1 MMTLRPGAKLM
12 SLLLGVTL
20 VLGITL
26 GQAAAAQA
34 LPLTH
39 LPQARLP
46 WLGEIFAGARPTT
59 LGLHQGQLSPCP
71 PSPNCVV
78 SQGNPDASH
87 AIAPLTYSGESE
99 RAISQ
104 LARLIAAMPR
114 TQILEQTPTYL
125 YAEFTSRWL
134 GFVDDGEFYL
144 DQPAGVIQVRSAS
157 RLGESDL
164 GVNRDRIETLR
175 QQLTTM
181 DPPEL

>member
-1 MMTLRPGAKLM
+1 MMTLRSGAKLVG
-12 SLLLGVTL
+12 LLLGVTL

-26 GQAAAAQA
+26 GLTTAAQA
-34 LPLTH
+34 LPLH
-39 LPQARLP
+39 PLPQARLP
-46 WLGEIFAGARPTT
+46 GLGEIFVGTRPTT
-59 LGLHQGQLSPCP
+59 LGVHQGQLSPCP
-71 PSPNCVV
+71 ASPNCVV
-78 SQGNPDASH
+78 SQGNPDPSH
-87 AIAPLTYSGESE
+87 AIAPLTYSGEPA
-99 RAISQ
+99 RAMAQ
-104 LARLIAAMPR
+104 LADLIAALPR

-175 QQLTTM
+175 RQLGA
-181 DPPEL
+181 PS

>member
-1 MMTLRPGAKLM
+1 MG
-12 SLLLGVTL
+12 LLLGVTL

-26 GQAAAAQA
+26 GPATAAQA
-34 LPLTH
+34 LTSQ
-39 LPQARLP
+39 PQARLP

-78 SQGNPDASH
+78 SQGSPDATH
-87 AIAPLTYSGESE
+87 AIAPLTYPGEPA
-99 RAISQ
+99 RAMAQ
-104 LARLIAAMPR
+104 LAELIVALPR

-134 GFVDDGEFYL
+134 GFVDDGEFYF

-175 QQLTTM
+175 QRLASAA
-181 DPPEL
+181 

>member
-1 MMTLRPGAKLM
+1 MMTLRSGARLVG
-12 SLLLGVTL
+12 LLLGVTL
-20 VLGITL
+20 VLGLTL
-26 GQAAAAQA
+26 GLATAAQA
-34 LPLTH
+34 LPLH
-39 LPQARLP
+39 RLPQARLP
-46 WLGEIFAGARPTT
+46 GLGEIFVGARPTS
-59 LGLHQGQLSPCP
+59 LGVHQGQLSPCP

-87 AIAPLTYSGESE
+87 AIAPLTYSGEPA
-99 RAISQ
+99 RAMAQ
-104 LARLIAAMPR
+104 LADLIAALPR

-175 QQLTTM
+175 QL
-181 DPPEL
+181 LAAAS

>member
-1 MMTLRPGAKLM
+1 MMTLRPGKGLLH
-12 SLLLGVTL
+12 LLLGVIL
-20 VLGITL
+20 VLGLVL
-26 GQAAAAQA
+26 GLATAAQA
-34 LPLTH
+34 LPLTS

-46 WLGEIFAGARPTT
+46 WLGEMFAGSRPTT
-59 LGLHQGQLSPCP
+59 LGVHQGQLSPCP

-78 SQGNPDASH
+78 SQGTPDASH
-87 AIAPLTYSGESE
+87 AIAPLTYPGEPE
-99 RAISQ
+99 VAMAQ
-104 LARLIAAMPR
+104 LAKLIAAMPR

-175 QQLTTM
+175 QQLAVAS
-181 DPPEL
+181 